1 MFQKGITLIEIVVCL
16 AIFAVLSVSIFGVF
30 ISIVNG
36 IAYYRERMTI
46 SFFADQYLEIVRNIA
61 YADIGTIEGNP
72 HGNLPDLPNPV
83 IAQMNGENYQIY
95 YAISYV
101 DDPADGTAI
110 LGSDPSPNDYKQV
123 KLYVKNIIK
132 NTINSFLT
140 NISPTGLEGME
151 DGGALYIKV
160 FDAVGQPVS
169 GATIHI
175 INESITPNIDLTRIS
190 DESGNWVEVGL
201 PSSEISYNIE
211 VSKEGYSI
219 DKTYPVSEENPNP
232 IKPDATIIDGQVTQI
247 SFSIDKLSNLTFY
260 ILNRTC
266 SPISDVGLGVRGAKL
281 IGTPDVFKFDEE
293 YYSDHNGE
301 ISLEEI
307 EWDNYTPGL
316 ISSDY
321 MIYGSSPIQ
330 ETNILP
336 DTTQNFTLIIGPKTE
351 NSLLAIIKDATN
363 GNPIESAEVT
373 LKLGEFSDT
382 GLTSGSV
389 WSQQDWSGGSGQS
402 DFIDLSK
409 YYQDD
414 GNVDVN
420 EIPLGLRLFKNGESY
435 VSSGILTSSS
445 FDTGTASTLYTTLNW
460 EPASQDPLTEVKFQI
475 AANNDNETWSYK
487 GPDGTSQTYYT
498 VPGTTIADMD
508 NNRYVRYKVFLSTF
522 DSAKTPVIT
531 SVNINYISGCST
543 PGQIFFSDLQEDSG
557 YELTVNASGYQS
569 QIISDINIEG
579 YNVLQVYLAE

>member
-1 MFQKGITLIEIVVCL
+1 MFQKGVTLIEIVVCL
-16 AIFAVLSVSIFGVF
+16 AIFAVLSISIYGVF
-30 ISIVNG
+30 ISIING
-36 IAYYRERMTI
+36 IAYYREKTTI
-46 SFFADQYLEIVRNIA
+46 SFFADQYLEIARNIS
-61 YADIGTIEGNP
+61 YADVGTIEGNP

-83 IAQMNGENYQIY
+83 ISEMNGQSYQIY
-95 YAISYV
+95 YAVSYV

-110 LGSDPSPNDYKQV
+110 LGTDSSPNDYKQV
-123 KLYVKNIIK
+123 KLYVKNINK

-175 INESITPNIDLTRIS
+175 INENISPSIDLTRVS

-211 VSKEGYSI
+211 VSKEGYSV
-219 DKTYPVSEENPNP
+219 DKTYPISIENPNP

-260 ILNRTC
+260 ILNSAC
-266 SPISDVGLGVRGAKL
+266 SPVSDVGLGVRGAKL
-281 IGTPDVFKFDEE
+281 IGTPDIFKFNEE
-293 YYSDHNGE
+293 YYSDYNGE
-301 ISLEEI
+301 ISLQGI

-336 DTTQNFTLIIGPKTE
+336 DTTQNFTLIIGEKTE
-351 NSLLAIIKDATN
+351 NSLLVIVKDAIN
-363 GNPIESAEVT
+363 SNPIESAEVT
-373 LKLGEFSDT
+373 LSLGEFSDN
-382 GLTSGSV
+382 GFTSGSV
-389 WSQQDWSGGSGQS
+389 WSQQNWSGGSGQVN
-402 DFIDLSK
+402 FVDLSK
-409 YYQDD
+409 YYQDN

-420 EIPLGLRLFKNGESY
+420 EIPLGLRLFKSGESY
-435 VSSGILTSSS
+435 VSPGILTSSS
-445 FDTGTASTLYTTLNW
+445 FDTGTSSTLYTTLNW
-460 EPASQDPLTEVKFQI
+460 EPASQDPLNEVKFQI
-475 AANNDNETWSYK
+475 AANNDNETWNYK

-498 VPGTTIADMD
+498 VPGTSISGMD
-508 NNRYVRYKVFLSTF
+508 NNRYARYRAFLSTF

-531 SVNINYISGCST
+531 SININYISGCST
-543 PGQIFFSDLQEDSG
+543 PGQIFFSDLLQDSG
-557 YELTVNASGYQS
+557 YELTVSVSGYQS
-569 QIISDINIEG
+569 QTISDINIEG
-579 YNVLQVYLAE
+579 YNVLQVYLVK